1 MTIVISLAVIVLMAA
16 VVVFAIYALE
26 ARRDERIVD
35 FKFSDAVPNLHERHA
50 DEVDHPDRLH
60 ARHRHHGLHLH
71 GPWGGG
77 RHA

>member
-16 VVVFAIYALE
+16 VAVFAIYALE
-26 ARRDERIVD
+26 ARRDDHLVD

-50 DEVDHPDRLH
+50 DEVDHPERLH
-60 ARHRHHGLHLH
+60 AHRHHGLHLH
-71 GPWGGG
+71 GPRGGG